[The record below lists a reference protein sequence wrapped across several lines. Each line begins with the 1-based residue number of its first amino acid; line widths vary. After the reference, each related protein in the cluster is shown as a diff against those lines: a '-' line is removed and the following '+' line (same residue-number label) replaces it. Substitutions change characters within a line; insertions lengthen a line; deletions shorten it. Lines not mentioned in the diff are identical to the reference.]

1 MTSDSR
7 TDICLSDSVRSKNSE
22 SKSTSIRSV
31 LYYLC
36 STHSDCQNLEEYLGI
51 DKFDVGE
58 PSEEFKNLI
67 KQFTRES
74 KPENKKSQ
82 EFDNILKKINP
93 SITFTGDQRGGD
105 FEHLFRGNR
114 PDFTWSINNNFYPW
128 NIVSIIEKKSNII
141 KQNDI
146 SQMLEYLRSIVKV
159 FPERKYAIGCLT
171 NYKRIIFGKVSIIND
186 KFQYER
192 FSSDNVLENFWK
204 FLHCN
209 KNHLG
214 YVQFSIPN
222 VFEIKSLLG
231 SGANAMVYRISYNNI
246 EYAMKIS
253 NKMSRKE
260 YDIVQQMKGY
270 MNISDL
276 DYKTIEIDVQEDFIL
291 SYPVGTMIK
300 NDDICKKKYI
310 IQILKQ
316 LAIGQKTG
324 YVHRDIR
331 INNIIL
337 DRNDY
342 AYLIDW
348 NSSTFNGFKGEYEG
362 AFITAST
369 PVLKQYSSSNDL
381 QIHAGDSMADDIIYD
396 RREILENKAI
406 LPNETDLL
414 NYKKEVIDCL
424 YEIELERENLTNI
437 DDLYKRCMKL
447 IEAMLKYGLVS

>member
-1 MTSDSR
+1 
-7 TDICLSDSVRSKNSE
+7 
-22 SKSTSIRSV
+22 
-31 LYYLC
+31 
-36 STHSDCQNLEEYLGI
+36 
-51 DKFDVGE
+51 
-58 PSEEFKNLI
+58 
-67 KQFTRES
+67 
-74 KPENKKSQ
+74 
-82 EFDNILKKINP
+82 
-93 SITFTGDQRGGD
+93 
-105 FEHLFRGNR
+105 
-114 PDFTWSINNNFYPW
+114 
-128 NIVSIIEKKSNII
+128 
-141 KQNDI
+141 
-146 SQMLEYLRSIVKV
+146 
-159 FPERKYAIGCLT
+159 
-171 NYKRIIFGKVSIIND
+171 
-186 KFQYER
+186 
-192 FSSDNVLENFWK
+192 
-204 FLHCN
+204 
-209 KNHLG
+209 
-214 YVQFSIPN
+214 
-222 VFEIKSLLG
+222 

-300 NDDICKKKYI
+300 NDDIS
-310 IQILKQ
+310 
-316 LAIGQKTG
+316 IGQKTG